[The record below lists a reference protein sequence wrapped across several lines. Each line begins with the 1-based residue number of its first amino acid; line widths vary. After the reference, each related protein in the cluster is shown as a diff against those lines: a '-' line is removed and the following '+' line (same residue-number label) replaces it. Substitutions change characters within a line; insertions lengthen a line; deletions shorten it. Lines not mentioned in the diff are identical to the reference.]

1 MFRQVA
7 WMLAGISAGNYQA
20 AADQLAQV
28 GLGGIVGVENVA
40 QPTVAAKKV
49 RFEGASP
56 ATLVFTPEFRK
67 AMASA
72 VAEVCHLEEE
82 DAERM
87 VAEVEATVEWKPM
100 MVALVQAAAPKSAS
114 DIPAWPKDLT
124 DKKEGTTVVGKSYDM
139 FAAY

>member
-1 MFRQVA
+1 
-7 WMLAGISAGNYQA
+7 MLAGISAGNYQA

-40 QPTVAAKKV
+40 QPTVAAKKA

-56 ATLVFTPEFRK
+56 ATLAFTPDLRRGEGE

-72 VAEVCHLEEE
+72 VAEVCHLKDE

-87 VAEVEATVEWKPM
+87 VAEVEATVE
-100 MVALVQAAAPKSAS
+100 
-114 DIPAWPKDLT
+114 
-124 DKKEGTTVVGKSYDM
+124 
-139 FAAY
+139 